1 MLNDLFAFL
10 KKIPHLGRYYSKDH
24 AYYLSP
30 LSSIASFQVT
40 LYYFAFK
47 FVIGELLTNSHI
59 YLKNDEEISFLKEVL
74 TKNL

>member
-24 AYYLSP
+24 SYYLSP

-47 FVIGELLTNSHI
+47 FVIGELLTKAHI